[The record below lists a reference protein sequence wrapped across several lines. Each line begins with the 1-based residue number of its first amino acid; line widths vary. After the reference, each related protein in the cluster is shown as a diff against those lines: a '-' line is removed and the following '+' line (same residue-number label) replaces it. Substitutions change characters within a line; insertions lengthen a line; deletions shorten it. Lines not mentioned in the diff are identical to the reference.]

1 LQNDLSFLEIIE
13 NYIKTDRVTLP
24 PFDKTALGIQQ
35 ELSKTNIQIAKIEKL
50 IIEDPA
56 ISTQILKVGNSAFF
70 RGLAK
75 VSTVREAIVRMGL
88 SEITRIVMILTQ
100 KKLYE
105 TPDTFIK
112 NYRNRLWQHALV
124 CAIVSQWV
132 AKEAGYGEMTQDV
145 FFASLIHDI
154 GKLFLITVI
163 EKIKKN
169 KELPFIP
176 SNKIIN
182 EIIDSQHA
190 QQGSRLLKQWNL
202 PEQYV
207 SVVEK
212 HHFEKFEPDNIPLII
227 LRMVNKATAKIGVS
241 LHKYDENSMSLTA
254 EAAFFG
260 FNDIKIAE
268 LELQLEEAVKRISTF
283 YKMADL
289 DNK

>member
-1 LQNDLSFLEIIE
+1 MQKDRSFLEIIE
-13 NYIKTDRVTLP
+13 EYIQTDRVTLP
-24 PFDKTALGIQQ
+24 PFDKTALRIQQ
-35 ELSKTNIQIAKIEKL
+35 EVSKKDAQVPKIEKL
-50 IIEDPA
+50 IIADPA
-56 ISTQILKVGNSAFF
+56 MSTQVLKVGNSAFF
-70 RGLAK
+70 RGLSK
-75 VSTVREAIVRMGL
+75 VSTVRDAIVRMGL

-100 KKLYE
+100 KKLYQ

-112 NYRNRLWQHALV
+112 NYRNKLWQHALV
-124 CAIVSQWV
+124 CALVSQWV
-132 AKEAGYGEMTQDV
+132 ARESGYDEITQDV

-163 EKIKKN
+163 EEVKKS

-190 QQGSRLLKQWNL
+190 VQGARLLRQWNL
-202 PEQYV
+202 PEEYI

-212 HHFEKFEPDNIPLII
+212 HHEPKYEADNIPLII

-241 LHKYDENSMSLTA
+241 LHKFDEATMSLTA

-260 FNDIKIAE
+260 FSDIKLAE
-268 LELQLEEAVKRISTF
+268 LELQLEDAIKKVSAH
-283 YKMADL
+283 YKMA
-289 DNK
+289 

>member
-1 LQNDLSFLEIIE
+1 MI
-13 NYIKTDRVTLP
+13 LP
-24 PFDKTALGIQQ
+24 PFDKTALRVQQ
-35 ELSKTNIQIAKIEKL
+35 ELSKENVQIAKIEKL
-50 IIEDPA
+50 IIADPA
-56 ISTQILKVGNSAFF
+56 MSIQVLKVGNSAFF

-75 VSTVREAIVRMGL
+75 VSTVRDAIVRMGL

-124 CAIVSQWV
+124 CALVSQWV
-132 AKEAGYGEMTQDV
+132 AKEAGYDEMAQDI

-163 EKIKKN
+163 EKIKKS

-182 EIIDSQHA
+182 EIIESQHA
-190 QQGSRLLKQWNL
+190 EQGTRLLKQWNM

-212 HHFEKFEPDNIPLII
+212 HHLEKFEPDNIPLII
-227 LRMVNKATAKIGVS
+227 LRMVDKATAKIGVS
-241 LHKYDENSMSLTA
+241 LHKYDESSMSLAA

-268 LELQLEEAVKRISTF
+268 LELQLEEAVKRVSVH
-283 YKMADL
+283 YKMAGPG
-289 DNK
+289 NK